1 MVKSAKR
8 KETVVTSSDVN
19 MDMFNG
25 RRVTRSMERE
35 FKATGLKKDTTQKKY
50 EKISKFALV
59 NNLEK
64 EKIKAKKL
72 RKQKK
77 EQKEM
82 ISKLKDERFNMIA
95 EQAML
100 HVQAAFTLLEKL
112 EDETEILKLQ
122 NLMSREYYKCN
133 SLRLDNYES

>member
-35 FKATGLKKDTTQKKY
+35 IKATGLKKDTTQKKY
-50 EKISKFALV
+50 KKISKFALV